1 MILLAVRR
9 RAHAPMLHIPGAI
22 GRALVLVMRGH
33 VCEMRASG
41 GSFTSAEPEL

>member
-22 GRALVLVMRGH
+22 GRAVVLVMRSH
-33 VCEMRASG
+33 VCEMRAG
-41 GSFTSAEPEL
+41 EGSFTSAKLKL